1 MKRTTIMIDEE
12 VYEEIR
18 REAFLTKTTMADVI
32 RKRLGDP
39 RPKPRFSSSKG
50 EFSGPSP
57 IEKVIGIADV
67 GGLTDNIDRD
77 LYGI

>member
-1 MKRTTIMIDEE
+1 MIDEA

-18 REAFLTKTTMADVI
+18 REAFQKKTTMAAVM
-32 RKRLGDP
+32 RGRLGDP
-39 RPKPRFSSSKG
+39 RPKPRFSGAKT
-50 EFSGPSP
+50 EFAGPSP

>member
-1 MKRTTIMIDEE
+1 MIDEQ

-18 REAFLTKTTMADVI
+18 REAFRKKTTMAAVI

-39 RPKPRFSSSKG
+39 RPKPR
-50 EFSGPSP
+50 FSGPSP

-77 LYGI
+77 LYGF